1 MEMTKSLADN
11 SAKIIPAL
19 GALAVSELRL
29 IRQGVAGYI
38 AANPE
43 HAALAQRGFLM
54 ATVGWLGLIVNLIYY
69 EIRCLA
75 WLGVENNQGKDPR
88 LAHSLLWVIG
98 LTLVLLAI
106 PPAVINTRQA
116 VSGKVKKEP
125 F

>member
-19 GALAVSELRL
+19 GALAVAELRL
-29 IRQGVAGYI
+29 IRKGVADYI
-38 AANPE
+38 DENPE
-43 HAALAQRGFLM
+43 HATLARNGFLL
-54 ATVGWLGLIVNLIYY
+54 ATVGWLGMIANIIYY
-69 EIRCLA
+69 EVRCLA
-75 WLGVENNQGKDPR
+75 WLGVENNPDKDPR

-98 LTLVLLAI
+98 LILVLLAI

-116 VSGKVKKEP
+116 VSGKVKKKP